1 MEKYGRPFPSRKRV
15 HNADNKPGPVANR
28 RARTIEFHV
37 AEGGRWGWRGSVERS
52 IDESAKL
59 KTGSR
64 IFYGETNERT
74 KAARRDAESED
85 GEKKRE
91 REEKN

>member
-1 MEKYGRPFPSRKRV
+1 M
-15 HNADNKPGPVANR
+15 
-28 RARTIEFHV
+28 
-37 AEGGRWGWRGSVERS
+37 ERS
-52 IDESAKL
+52 IDEFAKL

-85 GEKKRE
+85 GERK
-91 REEKN
+91 REEKIKRQIKRR